1 MGLNPEKNPAQT
13 VVVPAQP
20 LLGEIILSSFA
31 RPGLWPSES
40 LGCSYTLRAWFPYLK
55 GAWKLMTLTV
65 SRGAFSSCLNQLGW
79 VLGTESLSPHCLAN
93 GSLGA
98 ARVWILKLPGPCAAL
113 PGQSVV
119 TETTRPQASTCPME
133 HTREAELSPLSCPLV
148 SRLHQTCTFC
158 IGEKTQH
165 ICL

>member
-1 MGLNPEKNPAQT
+1 MISYNLSI
-13 VVVPAQP
+13 
-20 LLGEIILSSFA
+20 GE
-31 RPGLWPSES
+31 
-40 LGCSYTLRAWFPYLK
+40 LRAVVWVPHH
-55 GAWKLMTLTV
+55 
-65 SRGAFSSCLNQLGW
+65 AFSSCLNHLGW

-158 IGEKTQH
+158 IGEKRQH
-165 ICL
+165 ICLYWLGLSHGAGSVLPPTFWKKTKGHS